1 MSTKNQNYSVKLNNS
16 NRVTQTVI
24 RMDISLFSP
33 KQKSFIQLKLLTV
46 AFTKGNMCL
55 LRERVAPNVEDTN
68 GGAFLNTYQP
78 TAKPPN
84 NFMHF
89 MSNLLPLFMT

>member
-1 MSTKNQNYSVKLNNS
+1 
-16 NRVTQTVI
+16 
-24 RMDISLFSP
+24 MDISLFSP

-68 GGAFLNTYQP
+68 GGAFLNTCQP
-78 TAKPPN
+78 TAKPERI
-84 NFMHF
+84 
-89 MSNLLPLFMT
+89 L